1 MAQVT
6 YKMAL
11 ITTLAQNIS
20 RARTDDARL
29 RAINNFL
36 GIYNKNVEKQEVEQ
50 PIPFCDSQDQANSL
64 VNEGRIP
71 ANSLF
76 IDGDNSEY
84 LGVARLTGK
93 GKKGPGDKAEA
104 VQLK

>member
-36 GIYNKNVEKQEVEQ
+36 GIYLQNSYRGDVLQ
-50 PIPFCDSQDQANSL
+50 PIPYVKGGQNQANAL
-64 VNEGRIP
+64 VNEGQIP

-84 LGVARLTGK
+84 LGVARLVATRVK
-93 GKKGPGDKAEA
+93 PAKK
-104 VQLK
+104 

>member
-1 MAQVT
+1 
-6 YKMAL
+6 MAL

-36 GIYNKNVEKQEVEQ
+36 SIYLKNLDNAGTEQ
-50 PIPFCDSQDQANSL
+50 PIPYCNGQDEANSL
-64 VNEGRIP
+64 VNERRIP
-71 ANSLF
+71 TNSLF
-76 IDGDNSEY
+76 IDGNSDGQ

-93 GKKGPGDKAEA
+93 GRKEFPVKK
-104 VQLK
+104 QLA

>member
-29 RAINNFL
+29 RAVNNFL
-36 GIYNKNVEKQEVEQ
+36 SICRKNTEDGEIEQ
-50 PIPFCDSQDQANSL
+50 PIPYCKGQDQANAL

-76 IDGDNSEY
+76 IDANNGYN

-93 GKKGPGDKAEA
+93 GEKGTKSK
-104 VQLK
+104 V

>member
-29 RAINNFL
+29 RAINNFID
-36 GIYNKNVEKQEVEQ
+36 IYNKNVENQGIDQ
-50 PIPFCDSQDQANSL
+50 PIPFCESQDQANSL

-76 IDGDNSEY
+76 IDSKNNRR

-93 GKKGPGDKAEA
+93 GNKGSESVVAAK
-104 VQLK
+104 